1 MVSVLR
7 ELDEH
12 YEDWGV
18 KDSDY
23 EILEWLETPTALSI
37 LRGLRYALPQWYV
50 AAIEQ
55 EKRTRQ
61 LVEGLRLLLPSN

>member
-12 YEDWGV
+12 YEDWGI
-18 KDSDY
+18 KYSDY
-23 EILEWLETPTALSI
+23 EILEWMETPTAWSI
-37 LRGLRYALPQWYV
+37 LHGLMYALPQWYV
-50 AAIEQ
+50 AALEQ

-61 LVEGLRLLLPSN
+61 LVENLRLLLPGN